1 MYNNT
6 NYNDAHYYDTKLK
19 EEYKRLVN
27 IDNCFLCPPMSFDDT
42 IIDIQNRLNL
52 DYNMNKLLDEDTI
65 NKAKTVLDLVVKDRI
80 NNYDILNDIHF
91 EDLLPRVW
99 RFLKNYD
106 SEGLVIFYEQLK
118 EITSG
123 SFPQGRTTRIFQF
136 YNIHM
141 NNKDEIFVQNLKR

>member
-1 MYNNT
+1 MSSPYDT
-6 NYNDAHYYDTKLK
+6 HYYDTKLK

-27 IDNCFLCPPMSFDDT
+27 IDNCFLRSPMSFDDT

-52 DYNMNKLLDEDTI
+52 DYSMNKLLDEDTI
-65 NKAKTVLDLVVKDRI
+65 NKAKSVLDLVLQDRI
-80 NNYDILNDIHF
+80 NNYDVLNDIHF

-99 RFLKNYD
+99 RFLKNYE
-106 SEGLVIFYEQLK
+106 SEGLVVFYEQLK

-123 SFPQGRTTRIFQF
+123 SCPQGRTTRIFQF